1 MSTVQSRKKGHKK
14 DKARLQ
20 GTLSS
25 GKERGVS
32 NTVKKTLPKVLQI
45 GYEPERNRLTWD
57 GWDIHCGQSMDVLL
71 PDQLGSGTWRAVS
84 FECNDEGWY
93 IPTYPDISP
102 VGLWSKEIDC

>member
-1 MSTVQSRKKGHKK
+1 MQTKKSRIKHDCKVLYQTAKKEES
-14 DKARLQ
+14 A
-20 GTLSS
+20 
-25 GKERGVS
+25 
-32 NTVKKTLPKVLQI
+32 VKKTLPKVLQI
-45 GYEPERNRLTWD
+45 GYEPEKDRLTWD

-93 IPTYPDISP
+93 IPTYPDVSP